1 MKVSA
6 SLSMKSSRG
15 IARSLPS
22 VACAF
27 VLAVAATWATSAFA
41 QGAAQ
46 SAPARIKVAV
56 FDMELQDYTAG
67 GPIAGESPLETARL
81 KLVTSRV
88 RAQLADSDRYEVV
101 DVSEDNP
108 NISAVDRDAMHKHWL
123 WHCNGCEADIAK
135 ALGADRSLLGVFNKV
150 SVMEQSLVFQMRD
163 AKSGADLGR
172 VGTDLRNE
180 TDASW
185 TRAADF
191 VVKDR
196 LLANAS
202 RN

>member
-1 MKVSA
+1 M
-6 SLSMKSSRG
+6 
-15 IARSLPS
+15 
-22 VACAF
+22 
-27 VLAVAATWATSAFA
+27 TSTPVVFA
-41 QGAAQ
+41 QSPAPGA
-46 SAPARIKVAV
+46 PPRI
-56 FDMELQDYTAG
+56 
-67 GPIAGESPLETARL
+67 

-88 RAQLADSDRYEVV
+88 RGQLASSDRYEVI
-101 DVSEDNP
+101 DVSADNP

-123 WHCNGCEADIAK
+123 RHCNGCEAAIAR

-163 AKSGADLGR
+163 ARSGADLGR

-180 TDASW
+180 TEASW

-191 VVKDR
+191 VVKEK